1 MTKDSVT
8 RPAVLGVI
16 DTESVCTDL
25 NYTEAGTMRVDGPA
39 PTGVIRQGALQEFEG
54 WIWTDK
60 ESKCIR
66 YIYYFTHKC

>member
-54 WIWTDK
+54 
-60 ESKCIR
+60 
-66 YIYYFTHKC
+66 